1 MAVGN
6 LEFINSFEVTSS
18 TSSFDVDNIFS
29 DEYDVYCLSL
39 TNFQT
44 VGTTQTRIY
53 LRFIDSTGTVVTGST
68 YDYAYLQMDSI
79 RAFAE
84 PKNTN
89 TTALDYNLVDK
100 APTGAGL
107 ISYIYNPYNSSS
119 YTFSNW
125 QNVSVWQAG
134 ALELRGTK
142 GIGVEK
148 TAQSI
153 RGFQIYEINTRPFD
167 KGRVS
172 VYGVK

>member
-1 MAVGN
+1 MATN
-6 LEFINSFEVTSS
+6 LELINSFEVTSS
-18 TSSFDVDNIFS
+18 TSSFDVDNVFT
-29 DEYDVYCLSL
+29 DKYDVYYLSL

-44 VGTTQTRIY
+44 VGTTQTRIRI
-53 LRFIDSTGTVVTGST
+53 RFIDSTGTVETGST

-89 TTALDYNLVDK
+89 TTFLDYNLVDQ

-107 ISYIYNPYNSSS
+107 ISYIYNPYSASS
-119 YTFSNW
+119 YTFSSW

-134 ALELRGTK
+134 ALETRGTK

-153 RGFQIYEINTRPFD
+153 RGFQIFETDTRPFD
-167 KGRVS
+167 KCRVS